1 MRTNLAQ
8 KSFARASGFYF
19 QQAAKTLNR
28 FTLFQRN
35 HDMPHQP
42 GTNGRAVLTS
52 LSKASFGIAGLA
64 FLGSFACAAI
74 NHSLSGWMAVAG
86 MAGLGLFYLALG
98 VLNLGHVPK
107 SRLDREPDSSC
118 TAPYPHPRRY
128 GDDLL
133 APRSIR
139 LEART

>member
-1 MRTNLAQ
+1 
-8 KSFARASGFYF
+8 
-19 QQAAKTLNR
+19 
-28 FTLFQRN
+28 
-35 HDMPHQP
+35 MPHQSR
-42 GTNGRAVLTS
+42 TNGRAVLTS

-98 VLNLGHVPK
+98 VLNPGHVSK

-118 TAPYPHPRRY
+118 TAPYPPPEKVRRR
-128 GDDLL
+128 L
-133 APRSIR
+133 ARPPIDS
-139 LEART
+139 T